1 LQKENASSIIK
12 QTNVLVRRINMA
24 AKTKTPA
31 KKKEPKHLDRDE
43 FDLEEIAY
51 TLTESMKENK
61 VYTYTIYKH
70 DEQLEGTVVKMDA
83 NTKLIHIK
91 DRYKGIHK
99 IHFLDI
105 LKVSD
110 AE

>member
-1 LQKENASSIIK
+1 
-12 QTNVLVRRINMA
+12 MA

-51 TLTESMKENK
+51 TLTESMQENK
-61 VYTYTIYKH
+61 IYTYTIYKH
-70 DEQLEGTVVKMDA
+70 DELLEGTVVKMDA

-91 DRYKGIHK
+91 DRYMGIHK

-105 LKVSD
+105 LKVSNV
-110 AE
+110 E

>member
-1 LQKENASSIIK
+1 
-12 QTNVLVRRINMA
+12 MA

-51 TLTESMKENK
+51 ALTEAMNESK
-61 VYTYTIYKH
+61 YKAF
-70 DEQLEGTVVKMDA
+70 QKGRTALGIVTKMDA

-91 DRYKGIHK
+91 DKYRFVHK
-99 IHFLDI
+99 VHFLDI
-105 LKVSD
+105 LSISD
-110 AE
+110 VD